1 MTDAAAKTPAASPSA
16 ASPPDSLK
24 VALWAT
30 NIAQPLNGLDGWAAL
45 VDRRMAEARA
55 QGAELLVMPEYC
67 SEQWLSF
74 APAELKLTDE
84 IAWMAA
90 QSEAALAAIRD
101 LPAKHDMAL
110 LAGTL
115 PVPFDPQDDSVPP
128 FLNRAH
134 LLLPDG
140 RIVRQDKLCLTPGER
155 DPAGWNL
162 STGDAVK
169 IVEWKGVRLATLI
182 CLDVEMPALS
192 SLLAPLDLDLLL
204 VPSMTSKLSG
214 YSRVFGCAKARAV
227 ELQCAV
233 ATVGVIGSAATGKP
247 REGNVSGASLFVPCE
262 EPLGH
267 TGKVAEVPPAGS
279 AEDAGPLLVAE
290 VPLATIREL
299 KQGKAE
305 VWPGAWRADH
315 VKAVKED

>member
-1 MTDAAAKTPAASPSA
+1 MTASPA
-16 ASPPDSLK
+16 PFEDTLT

-30 NIAQPLNGLDGWAAL
+30 NLAQPLNGLDGWAAL
-45 VDRRMAEARA
+45 VDRRMAEAKAR
-55 QGAELLVMPEYC
+55 GADLLVMPEYC

-74 APAELKLTDE
+74 APAGLRGHDE
-84 IAWMAA
+84 IAWMAKQA
-90 QSEAALAAIRD
+90 DAALAALRE
-101 LPAKHDMAL
+101 LPAKYGMAL
-110 LAGTL
+110 LVGTI
-115 PVPFDPQDDSVPP
+115 PVEFAPGDEGVPP

-140 RIVRQDKLCLTPGER
+140 RVVRQDKLCLTPGEK

-162 STGDAVK
+162 STGDTVR
-169 IVEWKGVRLATLI
+169 IVEWRGVRMATLI

-192 SLLAPLDLDLLL
+192 SLLAPLELDLLL

-214 YSRVFGCAKARAV
+214 YSRVFGCARARAI

-233 ATVGVIGSAATGKP
+233 AAVGVIGSAATGRP

-262 EPLGH
+262 EPLGF
-267 TGKVAEVPPAGS
+267 TGQVAEVAPAAS
-279 AEDAGPLLVAE
+279 ADDEGPLLVAE
-290 VPLATIREL
+290 VPLGTIRAL
-299 KQGKAE
+299 KRGAAE

-315 VKAVKED
+315 VSTVEEG

>member
-1 MTDAAAKTPAASPSA
+1 MTDVPT
-16 ASPPDSLK
+16 SPPTSLT

-30 NIAQPLNGLDGWAAL
+30 NLAQAVNGIDGWAAL
-45 VDRRMAEARA
+45 VDRRMAEAKA

-74 APAELKLTDE
+74 APEGLAATEE
-84 IAWMAA
+84 IPWMAA
-90 QSEAALAAIRD
+90 QADAALEAIRA

-110 LAGTL
+110 LAGTV
-115 PVPFDPQDDSVPP
+115 PVAFEAGEESVPP

-140 RIVRQDKLCLTPGER
+140 RVVRQDKLCLTPGEK
-155 DPAGWNL
+155 DPEGWNL
-162 STGDAVK
+162 STGDEVR

-233 ATVGVIGSAATGKP
+233 AAVGTIGGGATGKP
-247 REGNVSGASLFVPCE
+247 REGSVSGCSLFVPCE
-262 EPLGH
+262 EPLGY
-267 TGKVAEVPPAGS
+267 TGRVAEIPPAAS
-279 AEDAGPLLVAE
+279 VADEGPLLVAE

-299 KQGKAE
+299 KQGQAE

-315 VKAVKED
+315 VRAVQATERGED